1 MEWVTNT
8 KKFLLTFS
16 LKPKQTMLNVL
27 TYNGD
32 DMFEQDRR
40 YKQVIELI
48 NSEIEDGKTND
59 K

>member
-1 MEWVTNT
+1 
-8 KKFLLTFS
+8 
-16 LKPKQTMLNVL
+16 MLNVL

-48 NSEIEDGKTND
+48 NSEIEDRKTND